1 MHKYKRLLAPYSFDF
16 LELRNR
22 MVMGAMHT
30 RIEVLDQPLQR
41 LAAFF
46 RERARG
52 EIGLILTGGFA
63 PNQAG
68 RMEEDAPVLE
78 SREHLETH
86 RVITKAVHA
95 EGGRIALQI
104 LHAGRYGKHSLCV
117 GPTSQ
122 RASINRYTPH
132 MLAIEEVW
140 DTVKAIANTAKL
152 AQEAGYDGVE
162 IMGSEGYLL
171 NEFVSPR
178 TNTRVDIFGGNFENR
193 IRLPIETIK
202 AVRSVT
208 GPNFLLIY
216 RISAIDLV
224 EDGLTGIETAQL
236 ARRVQVAGAN
246 MLNTGIGWH
255 ESTIPTIAASV
266 PRAAWLF
273 AIKNIKQAVT
283 IPVIASN
290 RINSPDVGERLL
302 ADGAADFVSM
312 ARPLLAD
319 PEFPRKT
326 REDRADQ
333 INSCIACNQVC
344 LDYIFTDKTAS
355 CLVNPRAGRELDFP
369 PAKALSPKC
378 IAVVGGGA
386 AGMAFAVYAA
396 ERGHDITLFEAK
408 GTLGGQLNL
417 ACRIPGKSEFKEM
430 LRYFRVRLDELGV
443 HIKMGKRVIPSDLR
457 NAGFDTVVIT
467 TGVIPRI
474 PAIDGIDHAKV
485 ARYDDVLSG
494 RQHIGHA
501 VAIIG
506 AGGIAFDTAEF
517 LLADPEESLSPQR
530 FQQTWGI
537 DPSLNSSGGL
547 DTPARHTPLRRIH
560 MLQRKKEKPG
570 ASLGKSTGWILKTRL
585 RRAGVTMIAG
595 VHYHKIDDAGL
606 EYSYDGQTHVL
617 PVDNVII
624 CAGQISLDDFSQTLA
639 GSGMQV
645 ATIGGARLASELDAA
660 RAIREALQLAV
671 SL

>member
-1 MHKYKRLLAPYSFDF
+1 MHVYKHLLAPYNFDF

-30 RIEVLDQPLQR
+30 RIEALDQPVAR
-41 LAAFF
+41 LVEFF

-52 EIGLILTGGFA
+52 EVSLILTGGFA

-78 SREHLETH
+78 SPEQLETH
-86 RVITKAVHA
+86 RAVTQAVHA
-95 EGGRIALQI
+95 EDGRIALQI

-117 GPTSQ
+117 GPTSE
-122 RASINRYTPH
+122 RAPINRYTPRA
-132 MLAIEEVW
+132 LAVEEVW
-140 DTVKAIANTAKL
+140 DTVQAIANTAKL

-171 NEFVSPR
+171 NEFVNQR
-178 TNTRVDIFGGNFENR
+178 TNTRADAFGGSFENR

-202 AVRSVT
+202 AVRSAT
-208 GPNFLLIY
+208 GSGFLIIY

-224 EDGLTGIETAQL
+224 EGGLTGAETAKL
-236 ARRVQVAGAN
+236 ARHVQEAGAN

-266 PRAAWLF
+266 PRAGWLF

-290 RINSPDVGERLL
+290 RINSPDVGDRLL

-319 PEFPRKT
+319 PEFPRKV
-326 REDRADQ
+326 REGRADQ

-355 CLVNPRAGRELDFP
+355 CLVNPRAGHELDFS
-369 PAKALSPKC
+369 PAKALAPKR

-396 ERGHDITLFEAK
+396 ERGHDITLFEARD
-408 GTLGGQLNL
+408 TLGGQLNL

-443 HIKMGKRVIPSDLR
+443 QLKLGRRIIPSDLR
-457 NAGFDTVVIT
+457 NAGFHTVVIT

-474 PAIDGIDHAKV
+474 PAIEGIDHAKV

-494 RQHIGHA
+494 RRHIGHT

-517 LLADPEESLSPQR
+517 LLTDTEESLSPER
-530 FQQTWGI
+530 FQQAWGI
-537 DPSLNSSGGL
+537 DASLDRVGGL
-547 DTPARHTPLRRIH
+547 DTPAPHTPPHRIH
-560 MLQRKKEKPG
+560 MLQRKKEKVG
-570 ASLGKSTGWILKTRL
+570 AKLGKSTGWILKTRL
-585 RRAGVTMIAG
+585 RRAGVTMISG
-595 VHYHKIDDAGL
+595 VNYHKIDDAGL

-624 CAGQISLDDFSQTLA
+624 CAGQISQDDFSQALA
-639 GSGMQV
+639 GSGMQI